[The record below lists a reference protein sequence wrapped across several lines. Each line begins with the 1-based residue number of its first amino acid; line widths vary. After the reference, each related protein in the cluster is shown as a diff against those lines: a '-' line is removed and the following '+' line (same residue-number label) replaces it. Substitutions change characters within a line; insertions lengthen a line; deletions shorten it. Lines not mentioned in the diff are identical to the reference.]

1 MDNNNDNLV
10 LVGFIEGVEIYFN
23 KGADRF
29 EATPKSVRVT
39 APSFSEITKKVER
52 AVEKKAAARVRP
64 DYPVLVI
71 HDGEVMEGRFRGADL
86 AKNVWIIADADG
98 KRIASLG
105 AYGSYRL
112 VRKGVEGKDAAEALL
127 KVQRVAEELRQ
138 AEKRLNELTA
148 TTGDVL
154 PGYMLSGVDAD
165 EVEEVEQRALERLKE
180 KF

>member
-1 MDNNNDNLV
+1 MSNSNDNLV
-10 LVGFIEGVEIYFN
+10 LVGVVEGVEIYFN
-23 KGADRF
+23 KNADRF

-52 AVEKKAAARVRP
+52 AMEKKAAARVRP

-71 HDGEVMEGRFRGADL
+71 HDGEVVEGRFRGADL
-86 AKNVWIIADADG
+86 AKNVWILVDADG

-105 AYGSYRL
+105 LHGGYRL
-112 VRKGVEGKDAAEALL
+112 VKKGVEGKEAAEALL
-127 KVQRVAEELRQ
+127 KVQRVSEELRQ

-148 TTGDVL
+148 NTGDVL
-154 PGYMLSGVDAD
+154 PSYMLSGVDAD
-165 EVEEVEQRALERLKE
+165 EVVEVEQRALERLKE